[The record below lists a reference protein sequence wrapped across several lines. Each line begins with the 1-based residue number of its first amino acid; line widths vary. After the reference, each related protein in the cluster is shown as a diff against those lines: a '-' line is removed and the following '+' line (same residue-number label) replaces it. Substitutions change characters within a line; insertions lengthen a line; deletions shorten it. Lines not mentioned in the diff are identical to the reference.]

1 MRKLPRFLYA
11 AAGILSLGLAVAG
24 VFLPVLP
31 TTPFLL
37 LAAAAFARGSPR
49 LEAWMLGHR
58 LFGRMIR
65 DYRERRG
72 IRLGVKIFALS
83 ALWVTIGLSAV
94 LAVDHIA
101 ARIALVVVAAAVT
114 WHIARFRTL
123 RGPPRG
129 TSL

>member
-1 MRKLPRFLYA
+1 MRKVPRSLYA
-11 AAGILSLGLAVAG
+11 AAGILSIGLAVAG

-58 LFGRMIR
+58 IFGRMIR

-72 IRLGVKIFALS
+72 IRLGVKIFAISILWLTIGAS
-83 ALWVTIGLSAV
+83 ALFAVT
-94 LAVDHIA
+94 HIA
-101 ARIALVVVAAAVT
+101 ARIALGLVAAAVT
-114 WHIARFRTL
+114 WHIASFRTL
-123 RGPPRG
+123 GVPPRRK
-129 TSL
+129 SS

>member
-1 MRKLPRFLYA
+1 MRKVPRALYA

-58 LFGRMIR
+58 VFGRMIR

-72 IRLGVKIFALS
+72 IRLGVKIFALAALWLAIGAS
-83 ALWVTIGLSAV
+83 ALFVV
-94 LAVDHIA
+94 HHPA
-101 ARIALVVVAAAVT
+101 ARIALGLVAAAVT

-123 RGPPRG
+123 RRPRRE
-129 TSL
+129 TSS